1 MLQRVMVRKG
11 IADNLSFLSFDP
23 EAVLSKA
30 TYVSTDGCSQTFQN
44 EGQQGELT
52 GTQNELQ

>member
-1 MLQRVMVRKG
+1 MVRKG

-30 TYVSTDGCSQTFQN
+30 TYVSTDETERGHWMCI
-44 EGQQGELT
+44 
-52 GTQNELQ
+52 